1 MSIRPGRFGVV
12 ETLSI
17 GIVALLAAIAIGQ
30 VPSPPADPLST
41 LNDDFRASY
50 RRVKEQA
57 LVHSGPILLMVGD
70 NVVLRRAGRRT
81 EVSYTPPIYHVLKM
95 VAHVPLAIDVILA
108 PHGAEA
114 TLDDDILAELRHDR
128 DQMERAIPKL
138 DGCGLDPEQ
147 RARARRIFDDS
158 RAFLDAVVKSRRCSH
173 DDRIRFAR
181 RMTPVVM
188 KNVDEAARAEL
199 DALHAQV
206 SIWRSEMPA
215 DEWKTVRVVILGS
228 AMPRKLSLY
237 VQYFAR
243 LLGEPGEGP
252 RIVYA
257 ESIRDEEHALDLLAT
272 GTVDTTIGVDFFND
286 PARMHRDLL
295 SDAAAEYLPL
305 LIDQP

>member
-1 MSIRPGRFGVV
+1 MPIRPGRSGAVHS
-12 ETLSI
+12 LSI
-17 GIVALLAAIAIGQ
+17 GIAALLAGVAIGQ
-30 VPSPPADPLST
+30 EPSPPADPLST

-50 RRVKEQA
+50 RRVKEAA
-57 LVHSGPILLMVGD
+57 LARGGPILLMEGD
-70 NVVLRRAGRRT
+70 NIVLRRAGRRS
-81 EVSYTPPIYHVLKM
+81 EVPYTPPIYHVLKM

-108 PHGAEA
+108 PHGGDV
-114 TLDDDILAELRHDR
+114 TLGDEVLAELRHYR
-128 DQMERAIPKL
+128 DQMESSLPKL
-138 DGCGLDPEQ
+138 DGRGLDPEQ
-147 RARARRIFDDS
+147 LARARRIFDDS
-158 RAFLDAVVKSRRCSH
+158 RAFLDGVVRSRRCP
-173 DDRIRFAR
+173 DEERIRFAR

-199 DALHAQV
+199 DALHARV
-206 SIWRSEMPA
+206 SKWRSEMPA

-228 AMPRKLSLY
+228 AMPRKRSLY

-257 ESIRDEEHALDLLAT
+257 ESIRDEEQALDLLAT

-295 SDAAAEYLPL
+295 SDAADDYLPL
-305 LIDQP
+305 LIDRP

>member
-1 MSIRPGRFGVV
+1 MPTRPGRFGAAHS
-12 ETLSI
+12 LSI
-17 GIVALLAAIAIGQ
+17 GIAALLAGVAIGQ

-41 LNDDFRASY
+41 LNEDFRASY
-50 RRVKEQA
+50 RRVKEEA
-57 LVHSGPILLMVGD
+57 LAHSGPIILMEGD
-70 NVVLRRAGRRT
+70 NVVLRRSGRRT
-81 EVSYTPPIYHVLKM
+81 EVAYTPPIYHVLKM

-114 TLDDDILAELRHDR
+114 TLRDDVLAELRHYR
-128 DQMERAIPKL
+128 DQMERANPKL
-138 DGCGLDPEQ
+138 DGRGLDPEQ
-147 RARARRIFDDS
+147 LARSRRIFDDA
-158 RAFLDAVVKSRRCSH
+158 RAFLAAVVKARRCSH
-173 DDRIRFAR
+173 DERIRFAR
-181 RMTPVVM
+181 RMTPLVM

-206 SIWRSEMPA
+206 SKWRSEMPA

-228 AMPRKLSLY
+228 AMPRKRSLY

-272 GTVDTTIGVDFFND
+272 STADTVIGVDFFND
-286 PARMHRDLL
+286 PSRMHRDLL
-295 SDAAAEYLPL
+295 SDAASDYLPL
-305 LIDQP
+305 LIDRH